1 MSPQWSC
8 TTKKPPED
16 GRYAWGSVVVYVA
29 AVETVDVEHH
39 RSQDLYYHAQRKP
52 DPRPSPVKPP
62 HERPPIT
69 PPRHRFPP
77 PPRPNRLAQ
86 STKRNTTTTTNV
98 IFTPGPHRAC
108 QCPLLII
115 ILVAVFLLLCLSLFR
130 HCLLIISFAIAQTL
144 QSPSPL
150 VFNYHNCFFSNSQ
163 EPLKKH
169 SQHRT
174 RMAKVSER
182 SLDLPWSFSHNT
194 APRLALLCSFHG
206 DVHINCLTVKH

>member
-1 MSPQWSC
+1 MHGAPWWCMSLRLKPWMLSTIDHRTY
-8 TTKKPPED
+8 TTMPNENPTQD
-16 GRYAWGSVVVYVA
+16 YHQSSRHTNDHQS
-29 AVETVDVEHH
+29 HH
-39 RSQDLYYHAQRKP
+39 PATAS
-52 DPRPSPVKPP
+52 
-62 HERPPIT
+62 
-69 PPRHRFPP
+69 P

-115 ILVAVFLLLCLSLFR
+115 ILVAVFLPLCLSLFR